1 VELTDLIEH
10 NLAMF
15 FPLFFAALWL
25 MVTALLGLLSGWFRL
40 MVNFPD
46 QTVEPILRIRGQSG
60 TMGLGVRMNG
70 ILTLSVCPSGLRI
83 GMMRLFGPFCR
94 NFFVPWESMVVIRK
108 TTLIWP
114 VAELLFGNPVVGR
127 LSISVHVAD
136 RMARSAMGRWPE
148 SGPFAEETRGDVF
161 RRLLTQWGLATSFAA
176 VFFYPR
182 STGSCAE
189 WNSPANLVSNSVP
202 GDRLWRGIHGEIPS
216 RNRLMISGMDHDP
229 TIAAPSIGQHCRR
242 RPKPGPDAAGEPL
255 VRFAAV
261 SKRFAGTSAVNRL
274 SLDIFPGEFFALL
287 GPSGCGK
294 TTLLRMLAGFETPD
308 EGRVLLGG
316 DDLAAVPPHRRPVNM
331 MFQSYAL
338 FPHLTVAGNIAF
350 GLRQDR
356 LPKPAIAARVE
367 EMLALV
373 KLEGL
378 GARRPDQLSGGQ
390 RQRVAL
396 ARSLAKRP
404 KVLLL
409 DEPMAAL
416 DKKLREETQFELID
430 LQARLGTAFVIVTHD
445 QEEAMTVAHRI
456 AVMDRGEIVQ
466 VATPAEIYEQPQSRW
481 VAAFIGDINLIEGGV
496 VAIDTAGAVIEDGG
510 GRRYRVAEAA
520 GAAVGARVA
529 VALRPEK
536 LRIAPLAPLAPLAAA
551 ATADGENAVRGRV
564 WDIGYLGD
572 ISIYQVR
579 LADGTRMKAS
589 VANVTRLV
597 ERPIGWDDEVVLSWA
612 PSAAVLLTR

>member
-1 VELTDLIEH
+1 LIEQ
-10 NLAMF
+10 
-15 FPLFFAALWL
+15 
-25 MVTALLGLLSGWFRL
+25 RL
-40 MVNFPD
+40 
-46 QTVEPILRIRGQSG
+46 
-60 TMGLGVRMNG
+60 
-70 ILTLSVCPSGLRI
+70 
-83 GMMRLFGPFCR
+83 
-94 NFFVPWESMVVIRK
+94 
-108 TTLIWP
+108 
-114 VAELLFGNPVVGR
+114 
-127 LSISVHVAD
+127 
-136 RMARSAMGRWPE
+136 
-148 SGPFAEETRGDVF
+148 
-161 RRLLTQWGLATSFAA
+161 
-176 VFFYPR
+176 
-182 STGSCAE
+182 
-189 WNSPANLVSNSVP
+189 
-202 GDRLWRGIHGEIPS
+202 EIPVE
-216 RNRLMISGMDHDP
+216 HF
-229 TIAAPSIGQHCRR
+229 AIGPHQGNGTPDRAILQMRR
-242 RPKPGPDAAGEPL
+242 RFTPGPDSAGEPL
-255 VRFAAV
+255 VRFTAV
-261 SKRFAGTSAVNRL
+261 SKRFADVPAVNRL
-274 SLDIFPGEFFALL
+274 SLDIHHGEFFALL

-294 TTLLRMLAGFETPD
+294 TTLLRILAGFEIPD
-308 EGRVLLGG
+308 EGRVLLAGE
-316 DDLAAVPPHRRPVNM
+316 DIAAVPPHRRPVNM

-356 LPKPAIAARVE
+356 LPKQAIAARVE

-416 DKKLREETQFELID
+416 DKKLREETQFELMD

-466 VATPAEIYEQPQSRW
+466 VATPAEIYEQPKSRW
-481 VAAFIGDINLIEGGV
+481 VAAFIGDVNLIEGGV
-496 VAIDTAGAVIEDGG
+496 VETSASGAVIEDGG

-520 GAAVGARVA
+520 GATVGTRVA
-529 VALRPEK
+529 IALRPEK
-536 LRIAPLAPLAPLAAA
+536 LRITPLAAPSA
-551 ATADGENAVRGRV
+551 AADDENAVHGRV

-572 ISIYQVR
+572 VSIYKVQ
-579 LADGTRMKAS
+579 LPDGAQMKAS